1 MLEPVALLLIGVVL
15 GFLPFVV
22 LVVTSYT
29 KISIVLGLLRNAL
42 GIQQIPPTMVLNG
55 IAVILTLYVL
65 APVGRQAADVIQQPG
80 SFTGVERVIRGVDAA
95 RRPFQDFLKRHTRP
109 AHSEFFLR
117 TAGVVWS
124 SEQAKDLKEDDLIV
138 LAPAF
143 LVTEMN
149 EAFRI
154 GFLLYLVFII
164 VDLVVAS
171 ALLAM
176 GLSQVNS
183 GNIAIPFK
191 LLLFVTL
198 DGWTRLLQGLVL
210 SYR

>member
-55 IAVILTLYVL
+55 IAVILTLYIL
-65 APVGRQAADVIQQPG
+65 APIGRQAAEVVQQPG
-80 SFTGVERVIRGVDAA
+80 SASGVERVLKGVEAA
-95 RRPFQDFLKRHTRP
+95 KRPFQDFLKRHTQP
-109 AHSEFFLR
+109 NHTEFFLR
-117 TAGVVWS
+117 TAGVVWAPD
-124 SEQAKDLKEDDLIV
+124 QAKDLKEDDLIV

-143 LVTEMN
+143 LVTELN

-154 GFLLYLVFII
+154 GFLLYLVFIT